1 MKCVDTDNYEMCSIM
16 KCVGTHNYEMV
27 VIMKCVFSVTH
38 ICDMCA
44 MKCAWNVV
52 CAFYEMCIDIS

>member
-16 KCVGTHNYEMV
+16 KCVGTHIYEMV

-44 MKCAWNVV
+44 GKYACNLVW
-52 CAFYEMCIDIS
+52 AFFEMCIDIS

>member
-1 MKCVDTDNYEMCSIM
+1 MCSIM

-44 MKCAWNVV
+44 GKFAWNVV
-52 CAFYEMCIDIS
+52 CVFYEMYADIL

>member
-1 MKCVDTDNYEMCSIM
+1 MCSIM